1 MATKSNL
8 PENVANWDPKMPS
21 GSIESMLEP
30 NAKDNPDSLTPENK
44 QAITPGKSGGKMP
57 DSELGQRGRAF

>member
-1 MATKSNL
+1 M
-8 PENVANWDPKMPS
+8 PECVANWEPKMPS

-30 NAKDNPDSLTPENK
+30 NAKDNPDSLTPENAQK
-44 QAITPGKSGGKMP
+44 ITPGKSGGKMP